1 MGLALLAAGITSL
14 GTLYVP
20 GLCLI
25 LAGIIAIILSI
36 VSEARQK
43 PASSRKINFLFYSD
57 HGFTEGNLLI
67 HNGKVIGSDQE
78 WSGCIRNILI

>member
-43 PASSRKINFLFYSD
+43 PAAPAK
-57 HGFTEGNLLI
+57 
-67 HNGKVIGSDQE
+67 
-78 WSGCIRNILI
+78 